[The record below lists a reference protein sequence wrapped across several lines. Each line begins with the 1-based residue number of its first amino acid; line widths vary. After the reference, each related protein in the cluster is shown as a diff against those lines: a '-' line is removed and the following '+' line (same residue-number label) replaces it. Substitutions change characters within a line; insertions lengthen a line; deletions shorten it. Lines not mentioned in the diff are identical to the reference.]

1 MQDAGDGDA
10 EDDRGIKAEIGEV
23 PLREQRDL
31 ADCGRSYDG
40 PEWSAAEKRRTEIV
54 NFIPRQEA
62 TDRMRRYGE

>member
-10 EDDRGIKAEIGEV
+10 EDDRGIKAEWGVV
-23 PLREQRDL
+23 PVGVLGDL

-54 NFIPRQEA
+54 N
-62 TDRMRRYGE
+62 

>member
-40 PEWSAAEKRRTEIV
+40 PELSAAEKRRTEIV
-54 NFIPRQEA
+54 NCIPRQEA
-62 TDRMRRYGE
+62 SD